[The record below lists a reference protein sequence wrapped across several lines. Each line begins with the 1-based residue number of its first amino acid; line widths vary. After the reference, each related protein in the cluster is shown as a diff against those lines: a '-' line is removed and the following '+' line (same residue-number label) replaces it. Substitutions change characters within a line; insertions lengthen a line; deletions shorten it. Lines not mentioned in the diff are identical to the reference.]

1 MPVDIYD
8 GTQKI
13 DDAVV
18 RFTADWCV
26 PCKRYA
32 PLFAQAASKQRETWY
47 VVDVD
52 DFPEVAQEYR
62 VMSIPAVF
70 DHGTKVQD
78 HMSWTREIINR

>member
-1 MPVDIYD
+1 MAVENYD
-8 GTQKI
+8 GTQVI

-32 PLFAQAASKQRETWY
+32 PLFEQAAAKQQETWY
-47 VVDVD
+47 VVDAEE
-52 DFPEVAQEYR
+52 FPDVAREYN
-62 VMSIPAVF
+62 VVSIPAVF

-78 HMSWTREIINR
+78 HMDWTRQIINQ